1 MHRVWC
7 SVSNSVYRG
16 SAHPRRKAD
25 ICYFLASVQD
35 VASITIKVILVI
47 ELARLP
53 TTELAI
59 FEIAL
64 TK

>member
-1 MHRVWC
+1 
-7 SVSNSVYRG
+7 
-16 SAHPRRKAD
+16 
-25 ICYFLASVQD
+25 LASVQD